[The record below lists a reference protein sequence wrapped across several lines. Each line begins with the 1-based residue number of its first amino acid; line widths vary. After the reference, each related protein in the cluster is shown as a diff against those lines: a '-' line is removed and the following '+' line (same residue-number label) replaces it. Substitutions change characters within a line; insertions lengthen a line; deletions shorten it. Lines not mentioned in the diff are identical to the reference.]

1 MKEKKK
7 LNIKGTVLDRY
18 QLEQYLEKIASDH
31 ILTEKSAKDTYP
43 IPRLKENFFVIK
55 EIYKLLNEQIKQG
68 IPIHPAGE
76 WILDNLYVIEEIVKN
91 ISKELTLKKY
101 TDFLGLA
108 NGRFKGFARVY
119 VLATEMV
126 AYTDGK
132 INSENLKYML
142 QAYQTKKTLS
152 MNEIWNIGLFIQ
164 TALIENI
171 REICETIYMSQMQKS
186 RVEEI
191 ICKYFGEE
199 KKKSR
204 TVILPKIMLIENG
217 QVKNAF
223 IEYMSYRLKK
233 MGSKAYAYLNILE
246 DEVAKTGSDIYEVVK
261 KEHFDIAVKK
271 VSVGNCILTL
281 KAISRINFL
290 EIFEKINRV
299 EDILKQDPAKQYEK
313 MDSTTKSY
321 YRNAIQEISKKTKIS
336 EIYIAKKCLE
346 LSLQASEKPEANEK
360 SMHIGFYLISD
371 GKETLLNSL
380 LEKKITLKSNDEKAK
395 IYIETVWGVSLL
407 LTLILSIN
415 FYYML
420 WYKSFGDVA
429 RNFIGNIPI
438 LVKVLLSIILAWVSI
453 LPIENIVSKIIQ
465 YVLSKV
471 IKPKLIPK
479 IDFQNGIPENCST
492 MVVIPTIVK
501 SKEKVKELMRK
512 LEVYYIANKSK
523 NLYFTLLGDCSSGNK
538 EIEEFDEEVIRE
550 GIEQSKSLNEK
561 YGNIFNFVYR
571 KRIWNSNEECYMGWE
586 RKRGLLNQLNE
597 YLLGNIANPFR
608 ANTIDISQ
616 MNKVKY
622 IITLDSDTDLTLKS
636 GLELVGAMA
645 HILNI
650 GEAAGTAAAL
660 SVRTDV
666 QPRKLDVSLL
676 QKTLIENGAEIGQ
689 GRTTPSA
696 AVRSY
701 TE

>member
-1 MKEKKK
+1 MCKTYSKEWIFLKEKKK

-132 INSENLKYML
+132 INSENLEYML

-164 TALIENI
+164 IALIENI

-321 YRNAIQEISKKTKIS
+321 
-336 EIYIAKKCLE
+336 
-346 LSLQASEKPEANEK
+346 
-360 SMHIGFYLISD
+360 
-371 GKETLLNSL
+371 
-380 LEKKITLKSNDEKAK
+380 
-395 IYIETVWGVSLL
+395 
-407 LTLILSIN
+407 
-415 FYYML
+415 
-420 WYKSFGDVA
+420 
-429 RNFIGNIPI
+429 
-438 LVKVLLSIILAWVSI
+438 
-453 LPIENIVSKIIQ
+453 
-465 YVLSKV
+465 
-471 IKPKLIPK
+471 
-479 IDFQNGIPENCST
+479 
-492 MVVIPTIVK
+492 
-501 SKEKVKELMRK
+501 
-512 LEVYYIANKSK
+512 
-523 NLYFTLLGDCSSGNK
+523 
-538 EIEEFDEEVIRE
+538 
-550 GIEQSKSLNEK
+550 
-561 YGNIFNFVYR
+561 
-571 KRIWNSNEECYMGWE
+571 
-586 RKRGLLNQLNE
+586 
-597 YLLGNIANPFR
+597 
-608 ANTIDISQ
+608 
-616 MNKVKY
+616 
-622 IITLDSDTDLTLKS
+622 
-636 GLELVGAMA
+636 
-645 HILNI
+645 
-650 GEAAGTAAAL
+650 
-660 SVRTDV
+660 
-666 QPRKLDVSLL
+666 
-676 QKTLIENGAEIGQ
+676 
-689 GRTTPSA
+689 
-696 AVRSY
+696 
-701 TE
+701 

>member
-132 INSENLKYML
+132 INSENLEYML

-164 TALIENI
+164 ISLIENI

-204 TVILPKIMLIENG
+204 TVISPKIMLIENG

-380 LEKKITLKSNDEKAK
+380 LEKKITLKSNEEKAK

-438 LVKVLLSIILAWVSI
+438 LVKVLLSIILALVSI

-550 GIEQSKSLNEK
+550 GIEQSKRLNEK

-597 YLLGNIANPFR
+597 YLLGNIANP
-608 ANTIDISQ
+608 
-616 MNKVKY
+616 
-622 IITLDSDTDLTLKS
+622 L
-636 GLELVGAMA
+636 GL
-645 HILNI
+645 IL
-650 GEAAGTAAAL
+650 
-660 SVRTDV
+660 
-666 QPRKLDVSLL
+666 
-676 QKTLIENGAEIGQ
+676 
-689 GRTTPSA
+689 
-696 AVRSY
+696 
-701 TE
+701 

>member
-132 INSENLKYML
+132 INSENLEYML

-164 TALIENI
+164 IALIENI

-380 LEKKITLKSNDEKAK
+380 LEKKITLKSNEEKAK

-420 WYKSFGDVA
+420 WYKSLGDVT
-429 RNFIGNIPI
+429 RNFIGNIQI
-438 LVKVLLSIILAWVSI
+438 LVKVLLSIILALVSI

-501 SKEKVKELMRK
+501 SKEKVKELMKK

-571 KRIWNSNEECYMGWE
+571 KRIWNSNEECYMD
-586 RKRGLLNQLNE
+586 
-597 YLLGNIANPFR
+597 GN
-608 ANTIDISQ
+608 
-616 MNKVKY
+616 VK
-622 IITLDSDTDLTLKS
+622 
-636 GLELVGAMA
+636 
-645 HILNI
+645 
-650 GEAAGTAAAL
+650 EA
-660 SVRTDV
+660 
-666 QPRKLDVSLL
+666 
-676 QKTLIENGAEIGQ
+676 
-689 GRTTPSA
+689 
-696 AVRSY
+696 Y
-701 TE
+701 

>member
-43 IPRLKENFFVIK
+43 IQRLKENFFVIK
-55 EIYKLLNEQIKQG
+55 EIYKLLNEQIKQE

-132 INSENLKYML
+132 INSENLEYML

-164 TALIENI
+164 IALIENI

-191 ICKYFGEE
+191 ICKYFREE

-380 LEKKITLKSNDEKAK
+380 LEKKITLKSNEEKAK

-415 FYYML
+415 FYYMF

-429 RNFIGNIPI
+429 RNLIGNIPI
-438 LVKVLLSIILAWVSI
+438 LVKVLLSIILALVSI
-453 LPIENIVSKIIQ
+453 LPIENIVSKILQ

-501 SKEKVKELMRK
+501 SKEKVKELMKK

-586 RKRGLLNQLNE
+586 RKER
-597 YLLGNIANPFR
+597 
-608 ANTIDISQ
+608 
-616 MNKVKY
+616 
-622 IITLDSDTDLTLKS
+622 
-636 GLELVGAMA
+636 
-645 HILNI
+645 
-650 GEAAGTAAAL
+650 
-660 SVRTDV
+660 
-666 QPRKLDVSLL
+666 
-676 QKTLIENGAEIGQ
+676 LIKPIK
-689 GRTTPSA
+689 
-696 AVRSY
+696 
-701 TE
+701 

>member
-1 MKEKKK
+1 M
-7 LNIKGTVLDRY
+7 
-18 QLEQYLEKIASDH
+18 EQYLEKIASDH

-55 EIYKLLNEQIKQG
+55 EIYKLLNEQIKQE

-132 INSENLKYML
+132 INSENLEYML

-164 TALIENI
+164 IALIENI

-380 LEKKITLKSNDEKAK
+380 LEKKITLKSNEEKAK

-420 WYKSFGDVA
+420 WYKSFGDVT

-438 LVKVLLSIILAWVSI
+438 LVKVLLSIILALVSI

-471 IKPKLIPK
+471 IKPRLIPK

-538 EIEEFDEEVIRE
+538 EIEEFDEEVLHMR
-550 GIEQSKSLNEK
+550 Q
-561 YGNIFNFVYR
+561 
-571 KRIWNSNEECYMGWE
+571 
-586 RKRGLLNQLNE
+586 LLK
-597 YLLGNIANPFR
+597 
-608 ANTIDISQ
+608 T
-616 MNKVKY
+616 K
-622 IITLDSDTDLTLKS
+622 
-636 GLELVGAMA
+636 LVDMD
-645 HILNI
+645 
-650 GEAAGTAAAL
+650 L
-660 SVRTDV
+660 SVRALNCLKAADVETLGDLVQFNKTDLLKF
-666 QPRKLDVSLL
+666 RNFGKKSLTELDDLLESLNLSFGTDISKYKLD
-676 QKTLIENGAEIGQ
+676 KE
-689 GRTTPSA
+689 
-696 AVRSY
+696 
-701 TE
+701 

>member
-132 INSENLKYML
+132 INSENLEYML

-164 TALIENI
+164 IALIENI

-346 LSLQASEKPEANEK
+346 LSSQASEKPEANEK

-380 LEKKITLKSNDEKAK
+380 LEKKITLKSNEEKAK

-438 LVKVLLSIILAWVSI
+438 LVKVLLSIILALVSI

-550 GIEQSKSLNEK
+550 GIEQSKRLNEK

-571 KRIWNSNEECYMGWE
+571 KRIWNCPCKVVVVS
-586 RKRGLLNQLNE
+586 RKHG
-597 YLLGNIANPFR
+597 I
-608 ANTIDISQ
+608 
-616 MNKVKY
+616 
-622 IITLDSDTDLTLKS
+622 
-636 GLELVGAMA
+636 
-645 HILNI
+645 
-650 GEAAGTAAAL
+650 
-660 SVRTDV
+660 
-666 QPRKLDVSLL
+666 
-676 QKTLIENGAEIGQ
+676 
-689 GRTTPSA
+689 
-696 AVRSY
+696 
-701 TE
+701 

>member
-91 ISKELTLKKY
+91 ISKELTIKKY

-132 INSENLKYML
+132 INSENLEYML

-164 TALIENI
+164 IALIENI

-299 EDILKQDPAKQYEK
+299 EDILKQDPVKQYEK

-380 LEKKITLKSNDEKAK
+380 LEKKITLKSNEEKAK

-438 LVKVLLSIILAWVSI
+438 LVKVLLSIILALVSI

-501 SKEKVKELMRK
+501 SKEKVKELMKK

-538 EIEEFDEEVIRE
+538 EIE
-550 GIEQSKSLNEK
+550 
-561 YGNIFNFVYR
+561 
-571 KRIWNSNEECYMGWE
+571 
-586 RKRGLLNQLNE
+586 
-597 YLLGNIANPFR
+597 
-608 ANTIDISQ
+608 
-616 MNKVKY
+616 
-622 IITLDSDTDLTLKS
+622 
-636 GLELVGAMA
+636 
-645 HILNI
+645 
-650 GEAAGTAAAL
+650 
-660 SVRTDV
+660 
-666 QPRKLDVSLL
+666 
-676 QKTLIENGAEIGQ
+676 
-689 GRTTPSA
+689 
-696 AVRSY
+696 
-701 TE
+701 

>member
-1 MKEKKK
+1 MKGKKK

-132 INSENLKYML
+132 INSENLEYML

-164 TALIENI
+164 IALIENI

-299 EDILKQDPAKQYEK
+299 EDILKQDPVKQYEK

-438 LVKVLLSIILAWVSI
+438 LVKVLLSIILALVSI

-550 GIEQSKSLNEK
+550 
-561 YGNIFNFVYR
+561 
-571 KRIWNSNEECYMGWE
+571 
-586 RKRGLLNQLNE
+586 
-597 YLLGNIANPFR
+597 
-608 ANTIDISQ
+608 
-616 MNKVKY
+616 
-622 IITLDSDTDLTLKS
+622 
-636 GLELVGAMA
+636 
-645 HILNI
+645 
-650 GEAAGTAAAL
+650 
-660 SVRTDV
+660 
-666 QPRKLDVSLL
+666 
-676 QKTLIENGAEIGQ
+676 
-689 GRTTPSA
+689 
-696 AVRSY
+696 
-701 TE
+701 

>member
-132 INSENLKYML
+132 INSENLEYML

-164 TALIENI
+164 IALIENI

-191 ICKYFGEE
+191 ICKYFREE

-380 LEKKITLKSNDEKAK
+380 LEKKITLKSNEEKAK

-415 FYYML
+415 FYYMF

-429 RNFIGNIPI
+429 RNLIGNIPI
-438 LVKVLLSIILAWVSI
+438 LVKVLLSIILALVSI
-453 LPIENIVSKIIQ
+453 LPIENIVSKILQ

-501 SKEKVKELMRK
+501 SKEKVKELMKK

-597 YLLGNIANPFR
+597 YLLGNITNPFR

-616 MNKVKY
+616 
-622 IITLDSDTDLTLKS
+622 
-636 GLELVGAMA
+636 
-645 HILNI
+645 ILI
-650 GEAAGTAAAL
+650 
-660 SVRTDV
+660 
-666 QPRKLDVSLL
+666 
-676 QKTLIENGAEIGQ
+676 
-689 GRTTPSA
+689 
-696 AVRSY
+696 
-701 TE
+701 

>member
-132 INSENLKYML
+132 INSENLEYML

-164 TALIENI
+164 IALIENI

-204 TVILPKIMLIENG
+204 TVILPKIMLIGNG

-380 LEKKITLKSNDEKAK
+380 LEKKITLKSNEEKAK

-420 WYKSFGDVA
+420 WYKNFGDVA

-438 LVKVLLSIILAWVSI
+438 LVKVLLSIILALVSI

-550 GIEQSKSLNEK
+550 GIEQSKRLNEK

-571 KRIWNSNEECYMGWE
+571 KRIWNSNEECY
-586 RKRGLLNQLNE
+586 
-597 YLLGNIANPFR
+597 I
-608 ANTIDISQ
+608 
-616 MNKVKY
+616 
-622 IITLDSDTDLTLKS
+622 
-636 GLELVGAMA
+636 
-645 HILNI
+645 
-650 GEAAGTAAAL
+650 
-660 SVRTDV
+660 
-666 QPRKLDVSLL
+666 
-676 QKTLIENGAEIGQ
+676 
-689 GRTTPSA
+689 
-696 AVRSY
+696 
-701 TE
+701 

>member
-132 INSENLKYML
+132 INSENLEYML

-164 TALIENI
+164 IALIENI

-204 TVILPKIMLIENG
+204 TVISPKIMLIENG

-380 LEKKITLKSNDEKAK
+380 LEKKITLKSNEEKAK

-420 WYKSFGDVA
+420 WYKSFGDVT

-438 LVKVLLSIILAWVSI
+438 LVKVLLSIILALVSI

-550 GIEQSKSLNEK
+550 GIEQSKRLNEK
-561 YGNIFNFVYR
+561 
-571 KRIWNSNEECYMGWE
+571 
-586 RKRGLLNQLNE
+586 
-597 YLLGNIANPFR
+597 
-608 ANTIDISQ
+608 
-616 MNKVKY
+616 
-622 IITLDSDTDLTLKS
+622 
-636 GLELVGAMA
+636 
-645 HILNI
+645 
-650 GEAAGTAAAL
+650 
-660 SVRTDV
+660 
-666 QPRKLDVSLL
+666 
-676 QKTLIENGAEIGQ
+676 
-689 GRTTPSA
+689 
-696 AVRSY
+696 
-701 TE
+701 

>member
-132 INSENLKYML
+132 INSENLEYML

-164 TALIENI
+164 IALIENI

-380 LEKKITLKSNDEKAK
+380 LEKKITLKSNEEKAK

-407 LTLILSIN
+407 LALILSIN

-429 RNFIGNIPI
+429 RNYIGNIPI
-438 LVKVLLSIILAWVSI
+438 LVKVLLSIILALVSI

-465 YVLSKV
+465 YALSKV

-550 GIEQSKSLNEK
+550 GIEQSKRLNEK

-571 KRIWNSNEECYMGWE
+571 KRIWNSNEECYMG
-586 RKRGLLNQLNE
+586 
-597 YLLGNIANPFR
+597 
-608 ANTIDISQ
+608 S
-616 MNKVKY
+616 
-622 IITLDSDTDLTLKS
+622 
-636 GLELVGAMA
+636 
-645 HILNI
+645 
-650 GEAAGTAAAL
+650 
-660 SVRTDV
+660 
-666 QPRKLDVSLL
+666 
-676 QKTLIENGAEIGQ
+676 
-689 GRTTPSA
+689 
-696 AVRSY
+696 
-701 TE
+701 

>member
-43 IPRLKENFFVIK
+43 IQRLKENFFVIK
-55 EIYKLLNEQIKQG
+55 EIYKLLNEQIKQE

-132 INSENLKYML
+132 INSENLEYML

-164 TALIENI
+164 IALIENI

-191 ICKYFGEE
+191 ICKYFREE

-336 EIYIAKKCLE
+336 EIYIAKNKAE
-346 LSLQASEKPEANEK
+346 DFFMIGK
-360 SMHIGFYLISD
+360 SPSG
-371 GKETLLNSL
+371 
-380 LEKKITLKSNDEKAK
+380 
-395 IYIETVWGVSLL
+395 
-407 LTLILSIN
+407 
-415 FYYML
+415 
-420 WYKSFGDVA
+420 
-429 RNFIGNIPI
+429 R
-438 LVKVLLSIILAWVSI
+438 
-453 LPIENIVSKIIQ
+453 
-465 YVLSKV
+465 
-471 IKPKLIPK
+471 KLI
-479 IDFQNGIPENCST
+479 D
-492 MVVIPTIVK
+492 
-501 SKEKVKELMRK
+501 
-512 LEVYYIANKSK
+512 A
-523 NLYFTLLGDCSSGNK
+523 LYNFALS
-538 EIEEFDEEVIRE
+538 F
-550 GIEQSKSLNEK
+550 EQQQ
-561 YGNIFNFVYR
+561 YARWIH
-571 KRIWNSNEECYMGWE
+571 E
-586 RKRGLLNQLNE
+586 RKPQDFKNC
-597 YLLGNIANPFR
+597 
-608 ANTIDISQ
+608 
-616 MNKVKY
+616 
-622 IITLDSDTDLTLKS
+622 
-636 GLELVGAMA
+636 
-645 HILNI
+645 
-650 GEAAGTAAAL
+650 
-660 SVRTDV
+660 
-666 QPRKLDVSLL
+666 
-676 QKTLIENGAEIGQ
+676 
-689 GRTTPSA
+689 
-696 AVRSY
+696 
-701 TE
+701 

>member
-91 ISKELTLKKY
+91 ISKELTIKKY

-132 INSENLKYML
+132 INSENLEYML

-164 TALIENI
+164 IALIENI

-299 EDILKQDPAKQYEK
+299 EDILKQDPVKQYEK

-380 LEKKITLKSNDEKAK
+380 LEKKITLKSNEEKAK

-438 LVKVLLSIILAWVSI
+438 LVKVLLSIILALVSI

-501 SKEKVKELMRK
+501 SKEKVKELMKK

-523 NLYFTLLGDCSSGNK
+523 NLYFTLLGDCSSGNN
-538 EIEEFDEEVIRE
+538 EIEEFD
-550 GIEQSKSLNEK
+550 
-561 YGNIFNFVYR
+561 
-571 KRIWNSNEECYMGWE
+571 
-586 RKRGLLNQLNE
+586 
-597 YLLGNIANPFR
+597 
-608 ANTIDISQ
+608 
-616 MNKVKY
+616 
-622 IITLDSDTDLTLKS
+622 
-636 GLELVGAMA
+636 
-645 HILNI
+645 
-650 GEAAGTAAAL
+650 
-660 SVRTDV
+660 
-666 QPRKLDVSLL
+666 
-676 QKTLIENGAEIGQ
+676 
-689 GRTTPSA
+689 
-696 AVRSY
+696 
-701 TE
+701 

>member
-132 INSENLKYML
+132 INSENLEYML

-164 TALIENI
+164 IALIENI

-191 ICKYFGEE
+191 ICKYFREE

-380 LEKKITLKSNDEKAK
+380 LEKKITLKSNEEKAK

-407 LTLILSIN
+407 LTLILSIKL
-415 FYYML
+415 YYMF

-429 RNFIGNIPI
+429 RNLIGNIPI
-438 LVKVLLSIILAWVSI
+438 LVKVLLSIILALVSI
-453 LPIENIVSKIIQ
+453 LPIENIVSKILQ

-471 IKPKLIPK
+471 IKPKLIRK
-479 IDFQNGIPENCST
+479 IDFQNGISANCST
-492 MVVIPTIVK
+492 MVVIPTIV
-501 SKEKVKELMRK
+501 
-512 LEVYYIANKSK
+512 
-523 NLYFTLLGDCSSGNK
+523 
-538 EIEEFDEEVIRE
+538 
-550 GIEQSKSLNEK
+550 
-561 YGNIFNFVYR
+561 
-571 KRIWNSNEECYMGWE
+571 
-586 RKRGLLNQLNE
+586 
-597 YLLGNIANPFR
+597 
-608 ANTIDISQ
+608 
-616 MNKVKY
+616 
-622 IITLDSDTDLTLKS
+622 
-636 GLELVGAMA
+636 
-645 HILNI
+645 
-650 GEAAGTAAAL
+650 
-660 SVRTDV
+660 
-666 QPRKLDVSLL
+666 
-676 QKTLIENGAEIGQ
+676 
-689 GRTTPSA
+689 
-696 AVRSY
+696 
-701 TE
+701 